1 MPSRRDLS
9 VQAEPRPFFKRRLI
23 TVKTAMRKKLLM
35 KMRNLIV
42 RMTVLMTTSPAIP
55 RRETEREK
63 FLTLEREE
71 EDQERIKLLKVQNEN
86 F

>member
-1 MPSRRDLS
+1 
-9 VQAEPRPFFKRRLI
+9 
-23 TVKTAMRKKLLM
+23 
-35 KMRNLIV
+35 V

-63 FLTLEREE
+63 SLTLEREG